1 MERWKREWNQN
12 NVYLASSS
20 YHQYGKPPWCTEY
33 TSRGSNYT
41 EGMEYDDDDQ
51 HNYIDFDSFFPSE
64 YDSDHHSSTDSASE
78 GDDVSND
85 DTVDDS
91 SETRRPPPPS
101 TSLTLLTPSGGTGKH
116 LGEASEGDDDVSDNG
131 NVDDSSEGENEDGD
145 GAGSYGDSEDDDSR
159 EDGNQSGN
167 EATACEKD
175 CMRLACMYVDKDHY
189 VACRL
194 AELYEEAMRTEKIE
208 KDLAAQREQNSK
220 ALFDAASEYE
230 SRPEK
235 YLATLRELKDRKEK
249 NDYLQP
255 SSMQQPISPPSE
267 RMKISDATWQQ
278 TRATSAS
285 KDTPVSPMGISG
297 SMVKDQNPYEEDS
310 SAIKSESIFDSNF
323 NEIYATL
330 KRDVS
335 PSSPPQPPCDDFV
348 SEKCMKVRGFKPP
361 STLKSMASSHKR
373 KETHTADAIVEL
385 PEPSSKSLRTTNSP
399 LAIQKNLNDFFP
411 DKRTEMHTAR
421 STESSNSRK
430 TNEARAKAS
439 LTKKT
444 YLHDFFSA
452 KRTEVPASTARSI
465 ESSNSRKRNKAHAA
479 AAIDKSSEP
488 LSEFLR
494 TTKLSSTQK
503 CHGSDDDFFSD
514 EWMKVRFEPASTTR
528 SAVLSRSSKINETQ
542 AAAAINESTE
552 PLSESLRITKLS
564 STKKCHGSDDDFSDV
579 WMKVYRPVRCRSTEL
594 P

>member
-1 MERWKREWNQN
+1 MADFDWNSVERWTREWNQN
-12 NVYLASSS
+12 NLYC
-20 YHQYGKPPWCTEY
+20 QFEEPPWWSEC
-33 TSRGSNYT
+33 TSRGSDYT
-41 EGMEYDDDDQ
+41 KGMEYDDDQ
-51 HNYIDFDSFFPSE
+51 HNYFDFDSFFPSE

-78 GDDVSND
+78 GDDVSNG

-101 TSLTLLTPSGGTGKH
+101 TSLTLLTPSGGAGEH
-116 LGEASEGDDDVSDNG
+116 LGEASEGDNDVSD
-131 NVDDSSEGENEDGD
+131 
-145 GAGSYGDSEDDDSR
+145 GAGFCGDSEDGDSR
-159 EDGNQSGN
+159 EDGIQSGN
-167 EATACEKD
+167 EATPCEKD
-175 CMRLACMYVDKDHY
+175 CMRLACMHVNKEYL

-194 AELYEEAMRTEKIE
+194 AELYEEATHREKIE
-208 KDLAAQREQNSK
+208 KDLAVQREQNSK

-235 YLATLRELKDRKEK
+235 YLATLRELKERKEK

-278 TRATSAS
+278 TPATSAS
-285 KDTPVSPMGISG
+285 TDTPVSPMGISG

-373 KETHTADAIVEL
+373 KAMHTADAIVEL
-385 PEPSSKSLRTTNSP
+385 PKPSSKSLRTTNSP
-399 LAIQKNLNDFFP
+399 LAIQKNLDDFFP

-430 TNEARAKAS
+430 RNEGRAKV
-439 LTKKT
+439 KT
-444 YLHDFFSA
+444 YLYDFFSA
-452 KRTEVPASTARSI
+452 KRMEIPASTARST
-465 ESSNSRKRNKAHAA
+465 ESSKSRKRNKANAV
-479 AAIDKSSEP
+479 AAINTSSEP

-494 TTKLSSTQK
+494 TTKLTSTQK
-503 CHGSDDDFFSD
+503 CHGSDDDFFS
-514 EWMKVRFEPASTTR
+514 VA
-528 SAVLSRSSKINETQ
+528 
-542 AAAAINESTE
+542 
-552 PLSESLRITKLS
+552 
-564 STKKCHGSDDDFSDV
+564 
-579 WMKVYRPVRCRSTEL
+579 WMKVYRPARCRSAVL
-594 P
+594 S